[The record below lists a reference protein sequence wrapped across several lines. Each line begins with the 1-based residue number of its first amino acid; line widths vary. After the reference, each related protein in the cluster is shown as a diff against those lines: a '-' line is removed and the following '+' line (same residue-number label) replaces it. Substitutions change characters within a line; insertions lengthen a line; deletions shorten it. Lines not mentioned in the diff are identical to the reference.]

1 MPSWAGLWDNVFAQP
16 YAPLNEPGATARGV
30 ARLMAPQA
38 SKPFAA
44 ASAAL
49 TGAVVG
55 TAIPG
60 GSASYTQVAARQ
72 ADGLNLGGAQPIA
85 TVVAISGNTTA
96 AQEIQV
102 DQQLLPR
109 FMPPITSAGVECS
122 GYPVDKSGNGGGGKA
137 GTIN

>member
-1 MPSWAGLWDNVFAQP
+1 MPSWAGLWDNVFATP
-16 YAPLNEPGATARGV
+16 YALLNEPGATARGI

-38 SKPFAA
+38 NKAF
-44 ASAAL
+44 SAISSAL

-55 TAIPG
+55 GPVNAG
-60 GSASYTQVAARQ
+60 YTQVTAKQ
-72 ADGLNLGGAQPIA
+72 ADGLNMGGKVDVSAT
-85 TVVAISGNTTA
+85 TVVNRNTVA
-96 AQEIQV
+96 ADEILI
-102 DQQLLPR
+102 DQQLTPR